1 MDNELPSS
9 LGSTTDTSSDESFHE
24 DLNQNSETCVARVN
38 ESASTGECCNDSE
51 TPKELDINFPNFPGL
66 QSDLQNEEE
75 KYEKL
80 SEVIEEPEDFTDL
93 ATNASIV
100 EATPR
105 SMKTSEKSRFLQER
119 ISALNEVIIS
129 LREELDKEVSLLRK
143 ERDEFQTLQEKK
155 DLFALEE
162 ATAAARAAAEAYAA
176 ESPLSER
183 IDGLTFSCFNFPG
196 EILDVNPE
204 QALSEL
210 TILEYEKRLAK
221 YQDALALAQAEK
233 RFNMRRQLAVNTYH
247 QKLME
252 VERLCDEELEKIK
265 QNANFLQPLKQ
276 IASQWYNDDRCGGD
290 ADKSDVSPRNVPYKS
305 SILSEKASYTTSMFR
320 GPSLSMCK
328 VDAEV
333 NMTPEM
339 FGAKFKV
346 EDTDC
351 LMYSKPGTTNW
362 MNNDFDQKI
371 PDAGSSNPLSVKWDS
386 SNFTLSTT
394 QGNP

>member
-24 DLNQNSETCVARVN
+24 DLDQNSETCVARVN
-38 ESASTGECCNDSE
+38 ESASTGECCNDSG

-143 ERDEFQTLQEKK
+143 ERDEFQILQEKK

-183 IDGLTFSCFNFPG
+183 IDG

-346 EDTDC
+346 EDFSKLDC
-351 LMYSKPGTTNW
+351 FLGEDSWLIERTKPFH
-362 MNNDFDQKI
+362 MIYIAQI
-371 PDAGSSNPLSVKWDS
+371 LIS
-386 SNFTLSTT
+386 
-394 QGNP
+394 